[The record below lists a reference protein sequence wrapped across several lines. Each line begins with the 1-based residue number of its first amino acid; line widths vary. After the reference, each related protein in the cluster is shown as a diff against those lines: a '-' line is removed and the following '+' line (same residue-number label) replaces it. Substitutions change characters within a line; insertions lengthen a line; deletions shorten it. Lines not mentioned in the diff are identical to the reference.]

1 MKNTLLASSILVL
14 STVSF
19 AHVAP
24 APVSAST
31 SSAEPTLGYSM
42 SSRTVHDLTGWTA
55 VNAVTGEAFEITEL
69 IPEPIEAPAGTV
81 TPRLIDDPIAYA
93 ACFGVGAPQ
102 FPDFPLRTYPSVP
115 GGNSPVYLQCG
126 PINAK
131 TYGWHH
137 IQKEHQPQW
146 ETRLAQGGI
155 PLSWDDL
162 MAISTEAV
170 LTEPTRWT
178 VEYGGKRCYTA
189 PVEIINP
196 QQQVVLDF
204 SPSVVVSMTNNRVI
218 TSYPTTQSD
227 CNRVAAWV

>member
-1 MKNTLLASSILVL
+1 
-14 STVSF
+14 
-19 AHVAP
+19 
-24 APVSAST
+24 
-31 SSAEPTLGYSM
+31 
-42 SSRTVHDLTGWTA
+42 
-55 VNAVTGEAFEITEL
+55 
-69 IPEPIEAPAGTV
+69 
-81 TPRLIDDPIAYA
+81 
-93 ACFGVGAPQ
+93 
-102 FPDFPLRTYPSVP
+102 
-115 GGNSPVYLQCG
+115 
-126 PINAK
+126 
-131 TYGWHH
+131 
-137 IQKEHQPQW
+137 
-146 ETRLAQGGI
+146 LAQGGI